1 MKLIKY
7 RVRLIDGWKKAH
19 KFASVRLAALAAVVV
34 AYFAAYPDQWQ
45 AVLHSVPEAY
55 RPLVGLL
62 VFAMAGGARV
72 ASFKKDVDH
81 AG

>member
-1 MKLIKY
+1 MKLKDRIGL
-7 RVRLIDGWKKAH
+7 VDGWRKAH
-19 KFASVRLAALAAVVV
+19 KFASVRLAALAGLVV

-62 VFAMAGGARV
+62 VFAMAGGSRV
-72 ASFKKDVDH
+72 VSLRGPQDAQP
-81 AG
+81 